1 MNNKIFVSIFICL
14 SMFVFLPQTV
24 AVSNSKI
31 VYESGVADFS
41 VEGIDLVEKN
51 GKFVPACLI
60 DLQLGDMVIFDTSDE
75 SLARKV
81 VSINRYANKMII
93 NTQQP
98 DFYEVMDSYELP
110 EQNIEIQLD
119 GNTVEGRGKIFD
131 KTLSINKS
139 YSDKIGKVSFNTEL
153 KATLDVNANI
163 DIPITKKNGVVK
175 LESKF
180 TLGLQNTRLK
190 TEITKEYNSGKI
202 KLADFNEKNSVLKI
216 YTQIV
221 TQTISTGGINAE
233 LDLSAEVVG
242 AVTASAELK
251 RKWFVPVP
259 TKCGVSNSFDINVN
273 EAFNVS
279 TSKLTNL
286 QQQIGIEFEF
296 SCLGINIA
304 TFSSQVA
311 PYARANGKI
320 ESALSFKVD
329 KDFKPS
335 LTRSPGQVLNAE
347 CELGINSDTSVS
359 LIKNL
364 YKKDFGEK
372 SLVVYRCAGNK

>member
-1 MNNKIFVSIFICL
+1 
-14 SMFVFLPQTV
+14 
-24 AVSNSKI
+24 
-31 VYESGVADFS
+31 
-41 VEGIDLVEKN
+41 
-51 GKFVPACLI
+51 
-60 DLQLGDMVIFDTSDE
+60 
-75 SLARKV
+75 
-81 VSINRYANKMII
+81 
-93 NTQQP
+93 
-98 DFYEVMDSYELP
+98 
-110 EQNIEIQLD
+110 
-119 GNTVEGRGKIFD
+119 
-131 KTLSINKS
+131 
-139 YSDKIGKVSFNTEL
+139 VSFNTEL

-216 YTQIV
+216 NTQIV

-320 ESALSFKVD
+320 ESELSFKVD

>member
-1 MNNKIFVSIFICL
+1 
-14 SMFVFLPQTV
+14 MFVLLPQTV

-98 DFYEVMDSYELP
+98 DFYEAMDSYELP

-320 ESALSFKVD
+320 ESELSFKVD

>member
-14 SMFVFLPQTV
+14 NMFVFLPQTV
-24 AVSNSKI
+24 AVSNSEI
-31 VYESGVADFS
+31 IYESRVADFS
-41 VEGIDLVEKN
+41 VEGIDLIEKN

-60 DLQLGDMVIFDTSDE
+60 DLQLGDIVIFDTSDE

-216 YTQIV
+216 NTQIV

-320 ESALSFKVD
+320 ESVLSFKVD

-335 LTRSPGQVLNAE
+335 ITRSPGQVLNAE

>member
-14 SMFVFLPQTV
+14 SMFVLLPQTV
-24 AVSNSKI
+24 AVSNSEI
-31 VYESGVADFS
+31 IYESRVADFS

-216 YTQIV
+216 NTQIV

-259 TKCGVSNSFDINVN
+259 TKCVVSNSFDISLN

-320 ESALSFKVD
+320 ESELSFKVD

-335 LTRSPGQVLNAE
+335 LTRAPGQVLNAE